1 MTLAAATLPRSP
13 EMALLLRCISP
24 LPGTVEIAVVDWPQF
39 QALATHHHLL
49 PLVYR
54 RLKSAADN
62 GAAVPSEWLAFF
74 KLQAYEIAAF
84 NLRATGILR
93 RLQRLAR
100 EQGVALIPV
109 KGPALAVW
117 AYGSTSLRQF
127 EDLDLVVRPAEL
139 LAAVRLLE
147 QEGYQLRELSPETDR
162 RRYLALLQDW
172 SLQRPGEAPH
182 LDLKPV
188 LISHTLCGPE
198 SADYLLETSR
208 RIDTGDDGDLES
220 PGPEAMLLAVCVD
233 GANESWP
240 KLSAVADV
248 AALLANH
255 SDADWAGLMAEAKR
269 LGQLRSLLVGVAL
282 ADILLAC
289 PVPTVLAEAMGGD
302 AMARRLAL
310 AAARPLAAGRLPREG
325 GVQAARFA
333 WKTRDGWR
341 DRLRFLR
348 RLLVVPGAADLD
360 WVALP
365 SALYPLYAWLRP
377 GRLAWDALRRRPRRL
392 HRGGGG
398 AGT

>member
-24 LPGTVEIAVVDWPQF
+24 LPGTVEVAAVDWARF

-54 RLKSAADN
+54 GLKSAADK
-62 GAAVPSEWLAFF
+62 GAAVPSEWLALL
-74 KLQAYEIAAF
+74 KHQAWKIAAF

-100 EQGVALIPV
+100 EQGVTLIPV

-147 QEGYQLRELSPETDR
+147 QEGYRLRELSPKADR
-162 RRYLALLQDW
+162 HRYLASLQDW

-188 LISHTLCGPE
+188 LISHTLCGPA
-198 SADYLLETSR
+198 STDTLLHASR
-208 RIDTGDDGDLES
+208 RLATGDGGELES
-220 PGPEAMLLAVCVD
+220 PGPEAMLLAVCMD
-233 GANESWP
+233 GASESWP

-248 AALLANH
+248 AALLVTQSA
-255 SDADWAGLMAEAKR
+255 ADWTSLLAEAKR
-269 LGQLRSLLVGVAL
+269 LGQLRSVLVGVAL
-282 ADILLAC
+282 AELLLVC
-289 PVPTVLAEAMGGD
+289 PVPPALAEAIGGD
-302 AMARRLAL
+302 ATARRLAY
-310 AAARPLAAGRLPREG
+310 AAARPLAAGCLPRDG

-341 DRLRFLR
+341 GRLRFLR
-348 RLLVVPGAADLD
+348 RLLFVPGAADLD

-377 GRLAWDALRRRPRRL
+377 GRLAWDAMRRRPRRI
-392 HRGGGG
+392 HYGGGG
-398 AGT
+398 A

>member
-1 MTLAAATLPRSP
+1 MNASAAHLPRSP

-24 LPGTVEIAVVDWPQF
+24 MLGPVEIAIVDWPRF
-39 QALATHHHLL
+39 QTLATHHHLL
-49 PLVYR
+49 PLAYR
-54 RLKSAADN
+54 GLKLAAAA
-62 GAAVPSEWLAFF
+62 GAAVPSEWLTFL
-74 KLQAYEIAAF
+74 KHQAREIAAF

-100 EQGVALIPV
+100 KQDVVLIPV

-127 EDLDLVVRPAEL
+127 EDLDLVVRQDEL
-139 LAAVRLLE
+139 LQAVGLLE
-147 QEGYQLRELSPETDR
+147 QEGYRLRELRPGADR
-162 RRYLALLQDW
+162 HRYLASRQDW
-172 SLQRPGEAPH
+172 SLQRPAEAPH

-255 SDADWAGLMAEAKR
+255 PNADWTGLVAEAKR
-269 LGQLRSLLVGVAL
+269 LGQWRSLLVGVAL
-282 ADILLAC
+282 ADILLSG
-289 PVPTVLAEAMGGD
+289 PMPSVFAEAIDRD
-302 AMARRLAL
+302 ATAQRLAL
-310 AAARPLAAGRLPREG
+310 AAARPLAAGRLPRDE

-333 WKTRDGWR
+333 WKTRDDWR
-341 DRLRFLR
+341 GRLRLLR
-348 RLLVVPGAADLD
+348 RLLFIPGAADLD

-365 SALYPLYAWLRP
+365 SALYPLYAGLRP
-377 GRLAWDALRRRPRRL
+377 YRLAWDAVRRRPRRICS
-392 HRGGGG
+392 G
-398 AGT
+398 AGVA

>member
-1 MTLAAATLPRSP
+1 MIPSVAALPRSP
-13 EMALLLRCISP
+13 EMALLLCCISP
-24 LPGTVEIAVVDWPQF
+24 LPTPAEVAAVDWPRF
-39 QALATHHHLL
+39 QAVVTHHHLL

-54 RLKSAADN
+54 CLKSAADN
-62 GAAVPSEWLAFF
+62 GAAVPPEWLAFF
-74 KLQAYEIAAF
+74 KQQAYDIAAF

-100 EQGVALIPV
+100 ERGVALIPV
-109 KGPALAVW
+109 KGPALAMW
-117 AYGSTSLRQF
+117 AYASTSLRQF

-139 LAAVRLLE
+139 LVAVELLE
-147 QEGYQLRELSPETDR
+147 QEGYQLRELSPRTDR
-162 RRYLALLQDW
+162 QRYLRSRQDW
-172 SLQRPGEAPH
+172 SLQRPAEAPH

-208 RIDTGDDGDLES
+208 RIDTGDDGDLAS

-255 SDADWAGLMAEAKR
+255 SNADWTGLVAEAKR
-269 LGQLRSLLVGVAL
+269 LGQWRSLLVGVAL
-282 ADILLAC
+282 ADILLSG
-289 PVPTVLAEAMGGD
+289 PMPSVFAEAIDRD
-302 AMARRLAL
+302 ATAQRLAL
-310 AAARPLAAGRLPREG
+310 AAARLLAAGRLPRDE

-333 WKTRDGWR
+333 WKTRDDWR
-341 DRLRFLR
+341 GRLRLLR
-348 RLLVVPGAADLD
+348 RLLFIPGAADLD

-365 SALYPLYAWLRP
+365 SALYPLYAGLRP
-377 GRLAWDALRRRPRRL
+377 CRLAWDAVRRRPRRICS
-392 HRGGGG
+392 GAGG
-398 AGT
+398 A